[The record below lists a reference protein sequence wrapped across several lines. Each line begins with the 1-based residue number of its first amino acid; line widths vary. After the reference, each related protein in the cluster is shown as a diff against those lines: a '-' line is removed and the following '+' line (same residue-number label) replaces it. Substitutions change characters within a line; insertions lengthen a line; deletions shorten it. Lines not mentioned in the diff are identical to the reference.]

1 MAGGKRQLIEDCD
14 TIREFV
20 AVSFIDGKKID
31 KDFVEATKLSLQT
44 KDGQAKFNTIVKGL
58 NNLMKSDVKVV
69 AKVLESVYGITMKDR
84 PPQARADRAMGDA
97 VTIIQEQSLPYDL
110 ASKQWKVEELS
121 ETINNLKNQVIDRD
135 QKIEILTGKIKEQ
148 TREIDTL
155 QQTVSKQEKQ
165 INNLEVE
172 IMKGQGMSSIE
183 IDQIKNKG
191 LAETASQ
198 SQGRKM

>member
-31 KDFVEATKLSLQT
+31 KNFVEATKLSLQT

-58 NNLMKSDVKVV
+58 NNMLKSDVKVV

-84 PPQARADRAMGDA
+84 PPAARADRAMGDA
-97 VTIIQEQSLPYDL
+97 ITIITEKSLPYDL

-121 ETINNLKNQVIDRD
+121 ATINNLKNQVIDRD
-135 QKIEILTGKIKEQ
+135 QKIEILTTKIKEQ
-148 TREIDTL
+148 SREIDSL
-155 QQTVSKQEKQ
+155 QQTVSKQEVQ
-165 INNLEVE
+165 INNLEQE
-172 IMKGQGMSSIE
+172 MIKGQGMSTMDV
-183 IDQIKNKG
+183 DQIKNRG
-191 LAETASQ
+191 
-198 SQGRKM
+198 